1 MARRPCSLRIQWT
14 NKTISMQHPSIR
26 LRAVEPEDIDF
37 IYRLENDTENMDT
50 SENTELVSRYAIEQY
65 VLGIGRGLFET
76 GQLRLLI
83 EAYDTGGNRPVGCI
97 DLFEADAINRRAGI
111 GIYITAGEQKK
122 GYASAALGMMIE
134 YCFGKLSLHQL
145 FCNIGQENTASMKL
159 FEKHG
164 FKVVGLKKD
173 WRYHNKTWK
182 HEYLLQLI
190 NS

>member
-1 MARRPCSLRIQWT
+1 
-14 NKTISMQHPSIR
+14 MQNPSIR

-76 GQLRLLI
+76 GQLRMII
-83 EAYDTGGNRPVGCI
+83 EAGDAVGKRPVGCI
-97 DLFEADAINRRAGI
+97 DLFEADPINRRAGI

-173 WRYHNKTWK
+173 WRYHNKIWK